1 VIVTAGARKENWTA
15 MTMDF
20 AIETD
25 GLTKRYSEHILAVD
39 GVTLRVRRGEVY
51 GFVGPNGA
59 GKTTTMRMLVG
70 LIRPSAGQARV
81 LGKPPGSPDSLARV
95 GAMIEA
101 PGFYP
106 FLSGR
111 DNLRVMARHAGVP
124 EKRLDAVLEQVG
136 LADRAG
142 DPFGTYSMGMKQ
154 RLGLAA
160 ALLKDP
166 ELLILD
172 EPTSGLDPEG
182 IAEMRDF
189 VRQLT
194 QGERTVFLSSHL
206 MTEVE
211 QICDRIGIIRRGR
224 LVAEGT
230 LDELRGQP
238 ELHLRAT
245 PIDRARRMVES
256 LPYVERLIADDGKLV
271 LTMDLQRAGELNRQ
285 LVSADVEV
293 TELTPARTSLEE
305 VYFDLVQAEQAG
317 DVEGDT
323 YRG

>member
-1 VIVTAGARKENWTA
+1 

-271 LTMDLQRAGELNRQ
+271 LTVDLQRAGELNRQ

>member
-1 VIVTAGARKENWTA
+1 

-136 LADRAG
+136 LADRAD

>member
-1 VIVTAGARKENWTA
+1 
-15 MTMDF
+15 MTTDF

-25 GLTKRYSEHILAVD
+25 GLTKRYSEQILAVD

-81 LGKPPGSPDSLARV
+81 LGKPPGAPDSLARV

-111 DNLRVMARHAGVP
+111 DNLRVMARHTGVP
-124 EKRLDAVLEQVG
+124 ESRVDAVLEQVG
-136 LADRAG
+136 LADRAS
-142 DPFGTYSMGMKQ
+142 DQFGTYSMGMKQ

-245 PIDRARRMVES
+245 PLDQARRMVEA
-256 LPYVERLIADDGKLV
+256 LPYVERLIADDGKLI
-271 LTMDLQRAGELNRQ
+271 LTMDLHRVGELNRQ

-317 DVEGDT
+317 DVEEVLS
-323 YRG
+323 RG

>member
-1 VIVTAGARKENWTA
+1 

-136 LADRAG
+136 LAARAG

>member
-1 VIVTAGARKENWTA
+1 
-15 MTMDF
+15 MTTDF

-124 EKRLDAVLEQVG
+124 EKRIDTILEQVG
-136 LADRAG
+136 LADRAS
-142 DPFGTYSMGMKQ
+142 DQFGTYSMGMKQ

-189 VRQLT
+189 VRQLA

-238 ELHLRAT
+238 ELHLRAK
-245 PIDRARRMVES
+245 PLDRARRMVES

-271 LTMDLQRAGELNRQ
+271 LTMDLKRVGELNRQ

-317 DVEGDT
+317 DVEGVIS
-323 YRG
+323 RG

>member
-1 VIVTAGARKENWTA
+1 

>member
-1 VIVTAGARKENWTA
+1 
-15 MTMDF
+15 MDF